1 MCSGRCFYF
10 ILFYFIGK
18 LVTATCSSKILHYPS
33 RRPNRRPKFFPL
45 EACKS
50 TTEARSFQ
58 SISPVG
64 SHELGM
70 AQTRSG
76 WFSHQRIW
84 LDGYSYCQSSVR
96 APSIEESLNIY
107 GVLQYG
113 FPATVRPSTSRMSV
127 DEYEVDRVCMFLVH
141 FVKTWLYPSPPP
153 NDRFNQN
160 ANVSSSSVQFS

>member
-1 MCSGRCFYF
+1 MFSMQENVQRKVFLFYF
-10 ILFYFIGK
+10 ILFYWEACDSNMQQQDLALSIQ
-18 LVTATCSSKILHYPS
+18 TAESTTQIL
-33 RRPNRRPKFFPL
+33 PL

-141 FVKTWLYPSPPP
+141 FVKTWLYPSPP
-153 NDRFNQN
+153 Q
-160 ANVSSSSVQFS
+160 